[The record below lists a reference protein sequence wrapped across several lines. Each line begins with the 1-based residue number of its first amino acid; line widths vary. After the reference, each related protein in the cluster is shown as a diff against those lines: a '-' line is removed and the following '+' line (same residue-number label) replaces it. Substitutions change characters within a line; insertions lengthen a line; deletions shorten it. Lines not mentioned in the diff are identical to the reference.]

1 MILDVGQGGML
12 LLELD
17 GTQVLVHDMEPGG
30 RELDDVEQV
39 VGEWEDYQQ
48 HMRIL
53 NIQPK

>member
-17 GTQVLVHDMEPGG
+17 GTQVLVHDMEQGG

-48 HMRIL
+48 HMLIL

>member
-1 MILDVGQGGML
+1 MILDVGQGGMRP
-12 LLELD
+12 LELD
-17 GTQVLVHDMEPGG
+17 GTQVLVHDMEQGG

-48 HMRIL
+48 HMLIL

>member
-12 LLELD
+12 PLELD
-17 GTQVLVHDMEPGG
+17 GTLVLVHDMELGG